1 MFSSSFRPR
10 VLTLLALSL
19 LSGCASFFQHE
30 PQPDAAF
37 VLIGE
42 QGTAIARAITSLP
55 SCPSFTVD
63 GRALAMQVRVPL
75 QAIPQRPGAKAE
87 QPPSSAV
94 LTCEAAI
101 SAGAHEVRIAGR
113 VRPLPK
119 AEPTRIV
126 VIGDTG
132 CRIKNGEI
140 QDCNDEQAY
149 PFGHIAASAA
159 AFKPDLVIHV
169 GDYHYREEA
178 CPEGREGCKGSPW
191 GYGWDVWNADFF
203 KPARPLLQAAP
214 WIVARGNHESC
225 ARAGQGWWRYL
236 DPHAI
241 KPNGMCDDP
250 RDDPVGD
257 YTDPYAVPIGPGAQI
272 IVFDTANT
280 WYKGFKEGDPRRAI
294 YADNMRKIAVLARQ
308 ARYNIGV
315 DHHPLFAF
323 GATRDKKTQA
333 ISLFGADKGLIEA
346 YGDVEP
352 GYLPPAVSML
362 LSGHVHLWEQ
372 TSFAGHFPTQF
383 VVGFSGTDEDIVPL
397 PASVPPTETPAPGA
411 VVEHMSS
418 WINGFGFMTMER
430 TGPEDWL
437 VQVRDRDG
445 NVRNTCRV
453 HGRQSSCEIP
463 EVK

>member
-30 PQPDAAF
+30 PEPDAAF

-42 QGTAIARAITSLP
+42 RGTAIARAITSLP

-87 QPPSSAV
+87 QPRSSAV

-101 SAGAHEVRIAGR
+101 PAGAHEVRIAGR

-119 AEPTRIV
+119 AEPKRIV

-214 WIVARGNHESC
+214 WIVARGNHETC

-250 RDDPVGD
+250 KDDPVGD

-372 TSFAGHFPTQF
+372 TSFAGRFPTQF

-453 HGRQSSCEIP
+453 HGKQSSCEIP